1 MRLRTVAKPDAPS
14 AAEINAK
21 RKYPGDPF
29 VPDWTEFNTKVSTW
43 EFLMP
48 EWKVNALA
56 GARKPEAAPVE
67 PDASGFQIP
76 MAPPEAAPEP
86 GE

>member
-1 MRLRTVAKPDAPS
+1 
-14 AAEINAK
+14 
-21 RKYPGDPF
+21 
-29 VPDWTEFNTKVSTW
+29 
-43 EFLMP
+43 MP

>member
-1 MRLRTVAKPDAPS
+1 MRLRTVAKPDTPS

-43 EFLMP
+43 EFMMP

-56 GARKPEAAPVE
+56 GARKPEPAPVE
-67 PDASGFQIP
+67 PDAGGFQIP